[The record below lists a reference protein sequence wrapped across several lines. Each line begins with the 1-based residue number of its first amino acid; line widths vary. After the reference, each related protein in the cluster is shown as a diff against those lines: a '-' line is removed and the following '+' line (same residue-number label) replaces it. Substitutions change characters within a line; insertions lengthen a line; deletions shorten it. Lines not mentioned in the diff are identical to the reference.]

1 VQEEL
6 DQLKELSLK
15 DDFWNDT
22 ASAQSTLK
30 QINLLE
36 GQISDWDDVTAHE
49 EDLDILLELADEEND
64 DSLEPDIRKA
74 LRSFQ
79 RTLDS
84 YELRQLLSAEEDAL
98 DCIVTIHPGAGGT
111 ESQDWAEMLY
121 RMYTRWFDN
130 NGWKWKAL
138 DYLPGEEAGLKDA
151 TIEVKGEYAFGYVK
165 AETGIHRLV
174 RISPFDSNSR
184 RHTSFASVFV
194 YPIYDT
200 EIEITIDMNE
210 VRVDTYRASGAG
222 GQHINKTDSAV
233 RLTHVPTGIV
243 VQCQNERS
251 QHKNKETALKMLKA
265 RLYQL
270 EKEKEQ
276 EKMDAMA
283 SSKTE
288 IGWGNQIRSYVFHP
302 YTMVKDHRTKHET
315 GNIQAVMNGDIDGFI
330 KAYLLNSMGK
340 ENT

>member
-1 VQEEL
+1 ML
-6 DQLKELSLK
+6 
-15 DDFWNDT
+15 N
-22 ASAQSTLK
+22 
-30 QINLLE
+30 
-36 GQISDWDDVTAHE
+36 HE
-49 EDLDILLELADEEND
+49 EDLEILLELALEDEDESLSPDLKKSLHNFKKTLENYELQQLLSDED
-64 DSLEPDIRKA
+64 DSLN
-74 LRSFQ
+74 S
-79 RTLDS
+79 
-84 YELRQLLSAEEDAL
+84 
-98 DCIVTIHPGAGGT
+98 IVTIHPGAGGT

-130 NGWKWKAL
+130 RGWKWKVL
-138 DYLPGEEAGLKDA
+138 DYLPGDEAGLKDA
-151 TIEVKGEYAFGYVK
+151 TIEVKGDYAFGYLK
-165 AETGIHRLV
+165 AENGIHRLV

-184 RHTSFASVFV
+184 RHTSFASVFAYPV
-194 YPIYDT
+194 YEA
-200 EIEITIDMNE
+200 EIEITVDMNE

-233 RLTHVPTGIV
+233 RLTHAPTGIV

-251 QHKNKETALKMLKA
+251 QHKNKETAMKMLKA
-265 RLYQL
+265 RLHQL

-276 EKMDAMA
+276 AKMDEMA

-330 KAYLLNSMGK
+330 KSFLLNQMGK
-340 ENT
+340 ES

>member
-1 VQEEL
+1 MGQEEGDESISADINASLAKFLTVL
-6 DQLKELSLK
+6 D
-15 DDFWNDT
+15 D
-22 ASAQSTLK
+22 
-30 QINLLE
+30 
-36 GQISDWDDVTAHE
+36 
-49 EDLDILLELADEEND
+49 
-64 DSLEPDIRKA
+64 
-74 LRSFQ
+74 
-79 RTLDS
+79 
-84 YELRQLLSAEEDAL
+84 YELRQLLSAEEDELNA
-98 DCIVTIHPGAGGT
+98 IVTIHPGAGGT

-121 RMYTRWFDN
+121 RMYTRWFDRK
-130 NGWKWKAL
+130 GWSWKSL
-138 DYLPGEEAGLKDA
+138 DYQPGDEAGLKDA
-151 TIEVKGEYAFGYVK
+151 TLEVRGINAFGYIK
-165 AETGIHRLV
+165 AENGIHRLV
-174 RISPFDSNSR
+174 RISPFDSNAR

-194 YPIYDT
+194 YPMYEN

-233 RLTHVPTGIV
+233 TLTHAPTGIV

-276 EKMDAMA
+276 AKMDQMA

-315 GNIQAVMNGDIDGFI
+315 GNIQAVMNGEIDGFI
-330 KAYLLNSMGK
+330 KAYLLKQIGQ
-340 ENT
+340 